1 MNLIAL
7 DIDSIP
13 LGRPL
18 PFALR
23 GSRGALLAQRGYIIR
38 NRSELET
45 LQTRGV
51 ELCVD
56 TDESGDSHRTY
67 LHQLHQ
73 MVGDDKALGQ
83 IAKMQINARDTV
95 SATVSARDR
104 AQQGPPAWL
113 ELQMRASQLLRAPQV
128 QDFGERFHLLHEEL
142 ARHSLQ
148 QPDATLLALI
158 LLSAQETQMYSATHA
173 MLVAAACM
181 VTARETLHWGEQRA
195 LQVGRAALS
204 MNISMTALQD
214 HLALQTDPLSWP
226 QIMAIEN
233 HAAQSA
239 QQLHQLGVA
248 DPLWLEA
255 VRRHHE
261 RTPGPLADKSP
272 AEQLARLIQRADVF
286 GARIAPR
293 ASRTPMLATAAM
305 QGSYYDETRQVDE
318 AGAAL
323 VKTLGIYPP
332 GTLVRLA
339 SQEVALVLRRGASA
353 TTPRVAVVLA
363 RSGAPTGEMI
373 PRDTTLAQWKITA
386 PMAHKDVRVSW
397 PLERILALV

>member
-1 MNLIAL
+1 MNLITL
-7 DIDSIP
+7 NIDSIP

-23 GSRGALLAQRGYIIR
+23 GARGALLAQRGYVIR

-45 LQTRGV
+45 LQARGV

-73 MVGDDKALGQ
+73 MVGEDRALGQ

-95 SATVSARDR
+95 SASARER
-104 AQQGPPAWL
+104 EQQGPPAWL

-128 QDFGERFHLLHEEL
+128 HDFGERFHLLHEEL

-158 LLSAQETQMYSATHA
+158 MLSAQETQMYSATHA
-173 MLVAAACM
+173 MLVAVACM

-204 MNISMTALQD
+204 MNIAMTALQD

-226 QIMAIEN
+226 QIMAIES

-239 QQLHQLGVA
+239 QQLQQLGVA

-261 RTPGPLADKSP
+261 RTPGPLADKTP

-293 ASRTPMLATAAM
+293 ASRLPMLATAAM

-339 SQEVALVLRRGASA
+339 SQEVAVVLRRGASA
-353 TTPRVAVVLA
+353 TTPRVAVVLS

-386 PMAHKDVRVSW
+386 PVAHKDVRVSW

>member
-1 MNLIAL
+1 MNLITL
-7 DIDSIP
+7 NIDSIP

-23 GSRGALLAQRGYIIR
+23 GAQGALLAQRGYVIR
-38 NRSELET
+38 NRAELET
-45 LQTRGV
+45 LQARGV
-51 ELCVD
+51 DLCVD

-73 MVGDDKALGQ
+73 MVGEDKALGQ

-95 SATVSARDR
+95 SASARER

-128 QDFGERFHLLHEEL
+128 HDFGERFHLLHEEL
-142 ARHSLQ
+142 ARHSQQ

-158 LLSAQETQMYSATHA
+158 MLSAQETQMYSATHA
-173 MLVAAACM
+173 VLVAAACM
-181 VTARETLHWGEQRA
+181 VTARETLHWDEQRT

-204 MNISMTALQD
+204 MNIAMTALQD

-239 QQLHQLGVA
+239 QQLQHLGVA

-261 RTPGPLADKSP
+261 RTPGPLADKTP

-332 GTLVRLA
+332 GALVRRHA
-339 SQEVALVLRRGASA
+339 AQV
-353 TTPRVAVVLA
+353 
-363 RSGAPTGEMI
+363 
-373 PRDTTLAQWKITA
+373 PRDMLFVMTCI
-386 PMAHKDVRVSW
+386 
-397 PLERILALV
+397 